1 MEELSM
7 RCEEVMTR
15 EVECLKSSDSVAEAA
30 RRMSELDVGFL
41 PVCRDDGTAV
51 GTLTDRD
58 IVLRVVADRQSYETD
73 VGDVMTPNVICCR
86 PDDDVSRAEQLM
98 RTNQISRILCM
109 DDEGQIAGV
118 ISLADISQYE
128 IENES
133 GRLLADLKGS
143 EAHIH

>member
-1 MEELSM
+1 M

-15 EVECLKSSDSVAEAA
+15 EVECLKSTDTVADAA

-41 PVCRDDGTAV
+41 PVCRSDGAPV

-58 IVLRVVADRQSYETD
+58 IVLRVVAQHRAYTTQVDEL
-73 VGDVMTPNVICCR
+73 MTPDVICCR
-86 PDDDVSRAEQLM
+86 PDDDVTRAEQLM
-98 RTNQISRILCM
+98 RLNQVSRILCM
-109 DDEGQIAGV
+109 DDDGQIAGV

-128 IENES
+128 VDTEA
-133 GRLLADLKGS
+133 GKLLAEVKGS

>member
-1 MEELSM
+1 M

-15 EVECLKSSDSVAEAA
+15 EVESLKSTDTVAEAA

-41 PVCRDDGTAV
+41 PICRSDGAPL

-58 IVLRVVADRQSYETD
+58 IVLRVVAQHRAYTTQ
-73 VGDVMTPNVICCR
+73 VQDVMTPDVVSCR
-86 PDDDVSRAEQLM
+86 PDDDVTRAEQLM
-98 RTNQISRILCM
+98 RLNQVSRILCM
-109 DDEGQIAGV
+109 DDDGQIAGV

-128 IENES
+128 VDTEA
-133 GRLLADLKGS
+133 GKLLAEVKGS

>member
-1 MEELSM
+1 M

-15 EVECLKSSDSVAEAA
+15 EVECLKSTDTVAEAA

-41 PVCRDDGTAV
+41 PICRSDGAPV

-58 IVLRVVADRQSYETD
+58 IVLRVVAQHRSYTTQVD
-73 VGDVMTPNVICCR
+73 DVMTPDAVSCR
-86 PDDDVSRAEQLM
+86 PDDDVTRAEQLM
-98 RTNQISRILCM
+98 RLNQISRILCI

-128 IENES
+128 VDTEA
-133 GRLLADLKGS
+133 GKVLAEVKGS
-143 EAHIH
+143 EAHVH

>member
-1 MEELSM
+1 M

-15 EVECLKSSDSVAEAA
+15 EVECLKSTDTVAEAA

-41 PVCRDDGTAV
+41 PICRSDGAPV

-58 IVLRVVADRQSYETD
+58 IVLRVVAQHRAYTTAVDE
-73 VGDVMTPNVICCR
+73 VMTPEVISCR
-86 PDDDVSRAEQLM
+86 PDDDVTRAEQLM
-98 RTNQISRILCM
+98 RLNQVSRILCM
-109 DDEGQIAGV
+109 DDDGQIAGV

-128 IENES
+128 VDTEA
-133 GRLLADLKGS
+133 GKLLAEVKGS

>member
-1 MEELSM
+1 M
-7 RCEEVMTR
+7 RCDEVMTR
-15 EVECLKSSDSVAEAA
+15 EVECLKAGDTVAEAA

-41 PVCRDDGTAV
+41 PICNADGAPI

-58 IVLRVVADRQSYETD
+58 IVLRTVAHQRPYTTD
-73 VGDVMTPNVICCR
+73 VADVMTPDVITCR
-86 PDDDVSRAEQLM
+86 PDDDVARAEQLM
-98 RTNQISRILCM
+98 RTNQISRILCV
-109 DDEGQIAGV
+109 DDDGEIAGV

-133 GRLLADLKGS
+133 GKLLADLKQS

>member
-1 MEELSM
+1 M

-15 EVECLKSSDSVAEAA
+15 EVECLKTTDTVSEAA

-41 PVCRDDGTAV
+41 PVCRDGAPV

-58 IVLRVVADRQSYETD
+58 IVLRVVVHHRAYTTQVDQ
-73 VGDVMTPNVICCR
+73 VMTPEVVSCR
-86 PDDDVSRAEQLM
+86 PDDDVTRAEQLM
-98 RTNQISRILCM
+98 RTNQVSRILCI
-109 DDEGQIAGV
+109 DDDGRIGGV

-128 IENES
+128 VETES
-133 GRLLADLKGS
+133 GKLLAELKGS

>member
-1 MEELSM
+1 M

-15 EVECLKSSDSVAEAA
+15 EVECLKSTDTVAEAA

-41 PVCRDDGTAV
+41 PICRSDGAPV

-58 IVLRVVADRQSYETD
+58 IVLRVVAQHRAYTTQVD
-73 VGDVMTPNVICCR
+73 DVMTPDVICCR
-86 PDDDVSRAEQLM
+86 PDDDVTRAEQLM
-98 RTNQISRILCM
+98 RLNQVSRILCM

-128 IENES
+128 VDTEA
-133 GRLLADLKGS
+133 GKVLAEVKGS
-143 EAHIH
+143 ESHIH

>member
-1 MEELSM
+1 M

-15 EVECLKSSDSVAEAA
+15 EVESLKSTDTVAEAA

-41 PVCRDDGTAV
+41 PVCRSDGAPL

-58 IVLRVVADRQSYETD
+58 IVLRVVAQHRAYTTQ
-73 VGDVMTPNVICCR
+73 VQDVMTPDVVSCR
-86 PDDDVSRAEQLM
+86 PDDDVTRAEQLM
-98 RTNQISRILCM
+98 RLNQVSRILCM
-109 DDEGQIAGV
+109 DDDGQIAGV

-128 IENES
+128 VDTEA
-133 GRLLADLKGS
+133 GKLLAEVKGS

>member
-1 MEELSM
+1 M

-15 EVECLKSSDSVAEAA
+15 EVECLKTTDTVSEAA

-41 PVCRDDGTAV
+41 PVCRPDGAPV

-58 IVLRVVADRQSYETD
+58 IVLRVVVHHRAYTTQVDQ
-73 VGDVMTPNVICCR
+73 VMTPEVVSCR
-86 PDDDVSRAEQLM
+86 PDDDVTRAEQLM
-98 RTNQISRILCM
+98 RTNQVSRILCIN
-109 DDEGQIAGV
+109 DDGQIGGV

-128 IENES
+128 VETES
-133 GRLLADLKGS
+133 GKLLAELKGS

>member
-1 MEELSM
+1 M

-15 EVECLKSSDSVAEAA
+15 EVECLKSTDTVAEAA

-41 PVCRDDGTAV
+41 PICRSDGAPV

-58 IVLRVVADRQSYETD
+58 IVLRVVAQHRAYTTQVDE
-73 VGDVMTPNVICCR
+73 VMTPDVISCR
-86 PDDDVSRAEQLM
+86 PDDDVTRAEQLM
-98 RTNQISRILCM
+98 RLNQVSRILCM
-109 DDEGQIAGV
+109 DDDGQIAGV

-128 IENES
+128 VDTEA
-133 GRLLADLKGS
+133 GKLLAEVKGS

>member
-1 MEELSM
+1 M

-15 EVECLKSSDSVAEAA
+15 EVECLKSTDTVAEAA

-41 PVCRDDGTAV
+41 PICRSDGAPV

-58 IVLRVVADRQSYETD
+58 IVLRVVAQHRSYTTQVD
-73 VGDVMTPNVICCR
+73 DVMTPEAVSCR
-86 PDDDVSRAEQLM
+86 PDDDVTRAEQLM
-98 RTNQISRILCM
+98 RLNQISRILCI

-128 IENES
+128 VDTEA
-133 GRLLADLKGS
+133 GKVLAEVKGS
-143 EAHIH
+143 EAHVH